1 MKNSKLTVLLSL
13 VVIVC
18 ASLLLTLMFITES
31 NVAKNKEIIYIDNVV
46 SKEEIVESIKL
57 SKDDKVL
64 DITNAVK
71 KASKKYKI
79 PKEVIYAVISTE
91 SSIWGTKDL
100 NDSNFMEVNHRA
112 KSSCNCLGLMQVS
125 KYALDDY
132 NRINKTNY
140 SMEDLYN
147 ISTNIEIGTWY
158 FSQFRT
164 VATSWTEMYV
174 IYNVGYGM
182 YNKNNKYWF
191 YDLNGSWK
199 NEERN
204 SFFFMNNLY
213 PPTDSNHGMY
223 GKNKLPDYHAKKR
236 FEVCYSLCKKNY

>member
-1 MKNSKLTVLLSL
+1 MCT
-13 VVIVC
+13 
-18 ASLLLTLMFITES
+18 SLLLTLIFITES

-132 NRINKTNY
+132 NKKNKTNY

-147 ISTNIEIGTWY
+147 VSTNIEIGTWY

-182 YNKNNKYWF
+182 YNKKNKYWF
-191 YDLNGSWK
+191 YDLNGSWR

-213 PPTDSNHGMY
+213 PPTDSNHGMC
-223 GKNKLPDYHAKKR
+223 GKNKLSDYHAKKR
-236 FEVCYSLCKKNY
+236 FEVCYLLCKKNY

>member
-1 MKNSKLTVLLSL
+1 MKNSKLIVLLSL

-18 ASLLLTLMFITES
+18 TSLLLTLIFITES
-31 NVAKNKEIIYIDNVV
+31 NVAKNKEIDNIV

-57 SKDDKVL
+57 SKDDKIFE
-64 DITNAVK
+64 ITNAVK

-91 SSIWGTKDL
+91 SSIWGTKEL

-132 NRINKTNY
+132 NKINKTNY
-140 SMEDLYN
+140 LMEDLYN

-158 FSQFRT
+158 FSQFKT

-191 YDLNGSWK
+191 YDLNGIWR
-199 NEERN
+199 NENKN
-204 SFFFMNNLY
+204 SFFFMNDLY

-223 GKNKLPDYHAKKR
+223 GKNKLPSYHAKKR
-236 FEVCYSLCKKNY
+236 FEICYSLCKKYY

>member
-1 MKNSKLTVLLSL
+1 MKNSKLIILLSL

-18 ASLLLTLMFITES
+18 TSLLLTLMFITES
-31 NVAKNKEIIYIDNVV
+31 NVAKNKKILYIDNIV

-64 DITNAVK
+64 EITNAVK

-91 SSIWGTKDL
+91 SSIWGINEL
-100 NDSNFMEVNHRA
+100 NSDNFMEVNHRA
-112 KSSCNCLGLMQVS
+112 KSSCNCIGLMQVS

-132 NRINKTNY
+132 NRINKTNH
-140 SMEDLYN
+140 SMNDLYD
-147 ISTNIEIGTWY
+147 ISINIEIGTWY

-164 VATSWTEMYV
+164 VATTWTEMYV

-191 YDLNGSWK
+191 YDLNDAWRK
-199 NEERN
+199 EKN

-213 PPTDSNHGMY
+213 PPIDSNHGMY
-223 GKNKLPDYHAKKR
+223 GENKLKDYYAKRR
-236 FEVCYSLCKKNY
+236 FEICYALCQKYY